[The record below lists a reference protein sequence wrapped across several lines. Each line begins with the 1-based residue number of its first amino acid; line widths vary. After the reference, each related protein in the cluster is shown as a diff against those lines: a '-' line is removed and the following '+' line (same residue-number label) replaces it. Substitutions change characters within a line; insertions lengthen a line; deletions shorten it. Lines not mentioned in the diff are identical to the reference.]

1 VEHSTGLFQQDT
13 IVAQATASGRGGVGI
28 VRISGSL
35 ASKVAEQVL
44 GIVPALRKAEY
55 LSFKDSSAAVLD
67 QGIALFFKGPN
78 SFTGEDV
85 LELQG
90 HGGQVV

>member
-1 VEHSTGLFQQDT
+1 MLVLLEYLGQKLNQ
-13 IVAQATASGRGGVGI
+13 VAKAI
-28 VRISGSL
+28 L
-35 ASKVAEQVL
+35 NKVPQV
-44 GIVPALRKAEY
+44 RKAEY
-55 LSFKDSSAAVLD
+55 LPFNNIKGDTLD

-90 HGGQVV
+90 HGGPSNS